1 VLLEREVEEKLVL
14 IDAGSSF
21 CADFGS
27 MLGLRGAGC
36 ARMGCVGNGVN
47 LVHLCSHPRR
57 YVHIY

>member
-36 ARMGCVGNGVN
+36 ARMGCVGN
-47 LVHLCSHPRR
+47 
-57 YVHIY
+57 